1 MYKRMKYISTLL
13 RCKQVYHV
21 FGDNFSAAVECLLSK
36 MSLAEIVGYFSGQPV
51 QKVTVDEDDLWQYL
65 VVQYKAT
72 NLDVSMQIRVCMSN
86 QPAIDTGV

>member
-1 MYKRMKYISTLL
+1 M
-13 RCKQVYHV
+13 YHV

-72 NLDVSMQIRVCMSN
+72 NLDVSMQV
-86 QPAIDTGV
+86 